1 MTSRNEQSKSFIDK
15 SVFSLRQL
23 STRRYPHLLLSASA
37 SASACSTAPITQRA
51 AIDRFLLPAWQL
63 AANPPPA
70 VAAVDRWD
78 RQTDA
83 RRYEDPTP
91 HSVGLERHL
100 YWTLGQHKNTTSSV
114 KNLLK
119 HGKYFFLLNGQS
131 VFCRATLC

>member
-37 SASACSTAPITQRA
+37 CSTAPITQRA
-51 AIDRFLLPAWQL
+51 AIDRFLLPAGQL
-63 AANPPPA
+63 AANTPPA

-91 HSVGLERHL
+91 HSVGL
-100 YWTLGQHKNTTSSV
+100 
-114 KNLLK
+114 
-119 HGKYFFLLNGQS
+119 
-131 VFCRATLC
+131 

>member
-23 STRRYPHLLLSASA
+23 STRRYPHLLLSD

-51 AIDRFLLPAWQL
+51 AIDRFLLPAGQL

-91 HSVGLERHL
+91 HSVGL
-100 YWTLGQHKNTTSSV
+100 
-114 KNLLK
+114 
-119 HGKYFFLLNGQS
+119 
-131 VFCRATLC
+131 